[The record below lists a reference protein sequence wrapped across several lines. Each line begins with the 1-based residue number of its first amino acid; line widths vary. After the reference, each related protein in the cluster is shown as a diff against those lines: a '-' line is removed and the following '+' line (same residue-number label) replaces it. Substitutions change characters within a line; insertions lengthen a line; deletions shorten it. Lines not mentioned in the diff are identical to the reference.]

1 MNSIYD
7 AVGSFPWLLVCL
19 ISLMLLTGQLAVLFI
34 VLRQRRGRKGWI
46 PALIQFLAGFC
57 LFVLLMDCYTP
68 EDRTAWMASMIPLEK
83 RLLALPWGSYLGA
96 EILLAAALFFS
107 TAGVLRYRRSHLTPE
122 VIRETVNFLP
132 AAVCV
137 CDPAGTVLLANLKMD
152 DLCRSLAGEPLRNA
166 VQFWNKLERLRE
178 EQHQAAEREQL
189 MVSTPGGEVWLFFR
203 DSFTADG
210 KEYRQIIAENMTEQ
224 HRITEALASE
234 NRRLRRI
241 QARMKEV
248 SARERS
254 LVTEREIMNARMTVH
269 NQMGNVLLVGKY
281 YMDHPENINEAEL
294 LRLLEYNNYFLL
306 GEVEQPDPVPD
317 PYEEALRTA
326 GKIGVKVEV
335 TGPVP
340 DGSARKILAQAIDQ
354 CAANAARHAGAD
366 RMAVDLKAE
375 DGRISAELSNNGEPS
390 REPIRETGGLAALRR
405 TIEETGGTMKVR
417 GGPVFTVTLTLPAK
431 AAEQ

>member
-1 MNSIYD
+1 MNGIYD

-34 VLRQRRGRKGWI
+34 VLRQRWGKKGWI
-46 PALIQFLAGFC
+46 PVLIQFLAGFC
-57 LFVLLMDCYTP
+57 LFVLLMDCCTS
-68 EDRTAWMASMIPLEK
+68 EDRTAWMANMIPLEK

-107 TAGVLRYRRSHLTPE
+107 TAGALRYRRSHLTTE

-152 DLCRSLAGEPLRNA
+152 GLSRSLAGEPLRNA
-166 VQFWNKLERLRE
+166 AQFWNRLEQLRE
-178 EQHQAAEREQL
+178 EPHQAAEREQL
-189 MVSTPGGEVWLFFR
+189 MVPTPGGEVWLFFR

-210 KEYRQIIAENMTEQ
+210 KEYQQIIAENMTEQ

-306 GEVEQPDPVPD
+306 GEVERPDPVPD

-335 TGPVP
+335 TGTVP
-340 DGSARKILAQAIDQ
+340 EGPARKILAQAIDQ

-366 RMAVDLKAE
+366 RMAVAITEK
-375 DGRISAELSNNGEPS
+375 DGRISAELSNNGEPA
-390 REPIRETGGLAALRR
+390 RGPIRETGGLAALRR
-405 TIEETGGTMKVR
+405 TAEEAGGTMKVR
-417 GGPVFTVTLTLPAK
+417 GGPVFTVTLTLPAE